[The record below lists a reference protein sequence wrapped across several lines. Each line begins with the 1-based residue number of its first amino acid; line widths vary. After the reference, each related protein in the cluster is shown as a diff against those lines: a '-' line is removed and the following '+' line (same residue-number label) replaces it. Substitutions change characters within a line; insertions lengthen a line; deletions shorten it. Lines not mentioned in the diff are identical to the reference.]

1 MDCCYSFAE
10 DKNSKKSVVDAS
22 NYSEVRFYMRNVH
35 VPFYVSKIE
44 QDNGRLY
51 FSFLYHCFLHII
63 VFKKLLLVFWILSDF
78 YLYTLNSFFFFFW
91 C

>member
-51 FSFLYHCFLHII
+51 FSFLYHCFCISS
-63 VFKKLLLVFWILSDF
+63 FSKNY
-78 YLYTLNSFFFFFW
+78 YLYFGFYRIFIFIL
-91 C
+91 